1 MVQESQAFQNKRA
14 FEQYI
19 VKFDIYIG
27 LFDYIHIVQG
37 DSPFF
42 NAGTDKKKGGKRGNG
57 ETFELLFC
65 ITRKKK
71 YRLFFLV
78 AYIKKE
84 PKYVPVSPFPPFQN
98 E

>member
-1 MVQESQAFQNKRA
+1 MVQESQAFQNKRS
-14 FEQYI
+14 FKQYI

-42 NAGTDKKKGGKRGNG
+42 NAGTDKKKGGKGGNG

-65 ITRKKK
+65 ITRKKNID
-71 YRLFFLV
+71 YFFFV
-78 AYIKKE
+78 AYIEKE
-84 PKYVPVSPFPPFQN
+84 PK
-98 E
+98 